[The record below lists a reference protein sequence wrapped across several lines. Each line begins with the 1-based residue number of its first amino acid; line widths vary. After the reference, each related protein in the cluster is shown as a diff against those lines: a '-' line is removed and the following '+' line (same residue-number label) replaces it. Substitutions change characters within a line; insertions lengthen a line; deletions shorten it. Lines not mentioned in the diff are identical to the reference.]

1 MCSRHVF
8 EFRGAGRGTAQGA
21 KTPWADA
28 ENTSGMPPGH
38 EEFVSIA
45 ADDSEVEDVS
55 LSGSRRHEA
64 VQDMLQEQKGTI
76 QDMLQLIAR

>member
-1 MCSRHVF
+1 
-8 EFRGAGRGTAQGA
+8 
-21 KTPWADA
+21 
-28 ENTSGMPPGH
+28 MPPGH